1 METITDY
8 IKTHIPLHVMESS
21 SEILHTATQLGELS
35 TRLQT
40 FETEYHVM
48 HELMATFHK
57 EKRSGFIDVESE
69 NELLRKQNKELI
81 EQVVVCRG
89 AILRLEKAVQ
99 VLEENFS
106 KQQKRMDRYV
116 CVSVCLCL
124 RVSLCVS
131 VYICVCLCVCLCV
144 CVFVSFCVCVSVSV
158 SVSVCVFVLSV
169 CLCVCAFC
177 VCLCLSLSVSVR
189 LCLYLCVCFCVS
201 NLYLPAHLSQYCILP
216 EIGKLLVLLIFH
228 FLCLELQCTCNTV
241 CEH

>member
-21 SEILHTATQLGELS
+21 SEILHTATQLGDFS
-35 TRLQT
+35 TKLQT

-169 CLCVCAFC
+169 CLCVCVFVLSVSVC
-177 VCLCLSLSVSVR
+177 VCLCLCQCVCVCICVYVSVCQISIFLPICHSIAYYQRLGNSLS
-189 LCLYLCVCFCVS
+189 F
-201 NLYLPAHLSQYCILP
+201 
-216 EIGKLLVLLIFH
+216 
-228 FLCLELQCTCNTV
+228 
-241 CEH
+241 